1 MPDFIQAFD
10 FSVLDFIQQNMR
22 CGALDVVF
30 TIITYLGSGGILWIA
45 AAVCMLFT
53 KKYRRCGI
61 AVLVCLLL
69 GLFFGNL
76 ILKHI
81 VARARPCWLKPI
93 SGMLVAVP
101 TDFSFPSGHT
111 LSSFIVAIVIFRHSW
126 RLGIPAMVVA
136 ALIAFSRL
144 YVYVHFPTDLL
155 GAMIL
160 AVPLAIF
167 GDILTQRVVSAISRR
182 WESRLNSQ
190 NPTMKP

>member
-10 FSVLDFIQQNMR
+10 FSVLEFIQQNLR
-22 CGALDVVF
+22 CGILDAVF
-30 TIITYLGSGGILWIA
+30 TFITHLGTGGILWIT

-61 AVLVCLLL
+61 AILVCMVL
-69 GLFFGNL
+69 GVLIGNL
-76 ILKHI
+76 ILKNI

-93 SGMLVAVP
+93 SDMTVAVP
-101 TDFSFPSGHT
+101 KDFSFPSGHT
-111 LSSFIVAIVIFRHSW
+111 LSSFIVAIVIFRHSV
-126 RLGIPAMVVA
+126 RLGIPALAVA

-167 GDILTQRVVSAISRR
+167 GDMLTQRAVSAIIKRR
-182 WESRLNSQ
+182 ESKREQKNLR
-190 NPTMKP
+190 TDE

>member
-10 FSVLDFIQQNMR
+10 FSILDFIQQNMR
-22 CGALDVVF
+22 HDVLDMIF
-30 TIITYLGSGGILWIA
+30 TVITHLGTGGILWIT

-69 GLFFGNL
+69 GLLFGNL

-81 VARARPCWLKPI
+81 IARSRPCWLKPI
-93 SGMLVAVP
+93 SDMLVSVP
-101 TDFSFPSGHT
+101 KDFSFPSGHT
-111 LSSFIVAIVIFRHSW
+111 LSSFIAAIVIFRHS
-126 RLGIPAMVVA
+126 RPLGIPALAVA
-136 ALIAFSRL
+136 ALIALSRL

-160 AVPLAIF
+160 AVPIAIF
-167 GDILTQRVVSAISRR
+167 GDILAQKAVSAIISK
-182 WESRLNSQ
+182 WESRKNSMQ
-190 NPTMKP
+190 R

>member
-1 MPDFIQAFD
+1 MPEFIQAFD
-10 FSVLDFIQQNMR
+10 FSILEFIQQNMR
-22 CGALDVVF
+22 SEVLDVIF
-30 TIITYLGSGGILWIA
+30 TVITYLGSGGILWIA

-69 GLFFGNL
+69 GLLFGNL

-93 SGMLVAVP
+93 ADMLVAVP
-101 TDFSFPSGHT
+101 KDFSFPSGHT
-111 LSSFIVAIVIFRHSW
+111 LSSFIVAIVILRHS
-126 RLGIPAMVVA
+126 RGFGIPALVVA

-160 AVPLAIF
+160 AVPVAIF
-167 GDILTQRVVSAISRR
+167 GDMLTQRAVTFISGKWQERKAR
-182 WESRLNSQ
+182 Q
-190 NPTMKP
+190 